1 MKIIKSRKG
10 YIAPLAMALIVVFV
24 FILVASFV
32 PEVKTTAIQ
41 IVKAFTGG

>member
-1 MKIIKSRKG
+1 MKIFNSKKG

-24 FILVASFV
+24 FILVATFV
-32 PEVKTTAIQ
+32 PEVKATAIQ